1 MVAGERNSQGV
12 WDGRVHTALFK
23 MDNQQGPTVQCIELC
38 SVLCGSLEGRE
49 VWGEIANPFKST
61 EIITTLFIGYTPLQ
75 NKELKKQYGTS
86 TKT

>member
-1 MVAGERNSQGV
+1 MDLGFAKRQGTGGRDSSGV
-12 WDGRVHTALFK
+12 WDGHVHTAVFK
-23 MDNQQGPTVQCIELC
+23 MDDQQGPAGQHRELC

-75 NKELKKQYGTS
+75 NKELKK
-86 TKT
+86 